1 MRLRG
6 LIETFVFFS
15 ICNGKILYGFAVF
28 VLFLLQIKIAHL
40 IIYTM
45 SKDDKIE
52 VQKQRKALLELILK
66 RTKTPKKV
74 VIEDALDDFVKANLD
89 VVSEEEKKQFDRL
102 VFA

>member
-1 MRLRG
+1 
-6 LIETFVFFS
+6 
-15 ICNGKILYGFAVF
+15 
-28 VLFLLQIKIAHL
+28 
-40 IIYTM
+40 M
-45 SKDDKIE
+45 SKDDKKE
-52 VQKQRKALLELILK
+52 VLRQRKALLELILK

>member
-1 MRLRG
+1 M
-6 LIETFVFFS
+6 
-15 ICNGKILYGFAVF
+15 
-28 VLFLLQIKIAHL
+28 
-40 IIYTM
+40 
-45 SKDDKIE
+45 KDDKKE
-52 VQKQRKALLELILK
+52 VLRQRKALLELILK

>member
-1 MRLRG
+1 
-6 LIETFVFFS
+6 
-15 ICNGKILYGFAVF
+15 
-28 VLFLLQIKIAHL
+28 
-40 IIYTM
+40 M

-66 RTKTPKKV
+66 RPKTPKKV
-74 VIEDALDDFVKANLD
+74 VIEDALEYFVKANLD